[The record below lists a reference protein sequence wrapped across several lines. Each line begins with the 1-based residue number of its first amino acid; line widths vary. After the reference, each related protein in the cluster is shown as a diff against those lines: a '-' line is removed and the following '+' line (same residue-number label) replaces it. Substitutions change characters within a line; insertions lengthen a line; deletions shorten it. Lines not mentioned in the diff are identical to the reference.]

1 MARKRKNPADAWL
14 PARTYRG
21 RKSYEYHPKSGGSVR
36 LMKIKFDAAGNPIE
50 TAEIKRKVIQ
60 LQLEAEE
67 KLVKREDMAWLFDTY
82 IDSLQ
87 FRRLAKKTRDD
98 DMIRLPR
105 LRAVFGQM
113 YPHSV
118 TPGHI
123 RLYMDKRG
131 ESAPV
136 SANRDHGFLSRVF
149 NWARERNITKENP
162 ADVVKKF
169 PETARD
175 RYIEDWEY
183 WLVYETA
190 LTTAYPWIAPMM
202 EVSYL
207 CRMRKSEVTGLT
219 EDKLLDNGIF
229 VERGKGS
236 KNEITL
242 WSDRLQKAIKDG
254 RRYCQ
259 GRDVVG
265 LDLIFKNKAGTNIS
279 ESGFNSAWQRVR
291 DKAMTE
297 GLEID
302 GQIIKLKESFTFHD
316 IKAKG
321 VTDHATKAS
330 GHRSKKML
338 AVYDRKPEIIGATR

>member
-1 MARKRKNPADAWL
+1 MPRRRKSPADAWL
-14 PARTYRG
+14 PERTYRG
-21 RKSYEYHPKSGGSVR
+21 RKSYEFHPKTGGSIR
-36 LMKIKFDAAGNPIE
+36 LMKIRFDEHGNPIE
-50 TAEIKRKVIQ
+50 TNDIKRQVIR
-60 LQLEAEE
+60 LQLEAEQ
-67 KLVKREDMAWLFDTY
+67 KLIKREDMNWLFDSY

-87 FRRLAKKTRDD
+87 FRKMAKKTREDD
-98 DMIRLPR
+98 HERLPR
-105 LRAVFGQM
+105 LRSVFGDM
-113 YPHSV
+113 LPHDV

-123 RLYMDKRG
+123 RIYMDKRG

-136 SANRDHGFLSRVF
+136 AANREHGFLSRVF

-162 ADVVKKF
+162 AEVVKKF
-169 PETARD
+169 SEQSRD

-183 WLVYETA
+183 WLLYETA

-202 EVSYL
+202 ELSYL

-219 EDKLLDNGIF
+219 EEKLLPEGIF

-242 WSDRLQKAIKDG
+242 WSDRLRKAIDDAKE
-254 RRYCQ
+254 YCQ
-259 GRDVVG
+259 GRKVIGV
-265 LDLIFKNKAGTNIS
+265 DLIFKSKAGTQIS
-279 ESGFNSAWQRVR
+279 KSGFDSAWQRVR
-291 DKAMTE
+291 DKAMKE

-302 GQIIKLKESFTFHD
+302 GQVVTLKESFTFHD

-338 AVYDRKPEIIGATR
+338 AVYDRKPEIIKATR